1 MTITKKIQI
10 INVKFGKNVEIIDPV
25 NLYQCTI
32 GDESFIGPFVE
43 IQKDA
48 IIGKKCRIQSHSF
61 ICSKVVIGN
70 NCFIGHGVMFINDK
84 FENGGPGGKENFE
97 KTNIG
102 QWVRARSRRRRHDLE
117 RVHPGARCGA
127 ARRTERFGPIEDQR
141 VGILHADIADPP
153 GDCHL
158 PGGGLEPRPRD
169 VACVDGVAQC
179 HF

>member
-61 ICSKVVIGN
+61 IFSKVVIGN

-102 QWVRARSRRRRHDLE
+102 NKVSIGSNSTILPVNICDE
-117 RVHPGARCGA
+117 VVIGAGSVV
-127 ARRTERFGPIEDQR
+127 TKDIEVSGFY
-141 VGILHADIADPP
+141 VGNPAKL
-153 GDCHL
+153 L
-158 PGGGLEPRPRD
+158 R
-169 VACVDGVAQC
+169 
-179 HF
+179 